1 MRLPNEI
8 RSVALS
14 GLAVAAVFGTAW
26 SAPESKATPAKTA
39 HVEADPWRGL
49 KATPA
54 PILTFAGESYF
65 PVQALDEGKQR
76 RWEFVRDSED
86 FSKAGRVIVIK
97 IEPNHDLR
105 AYEKAMVSKM
115 GVISRQVHY
124 RNATRLMQSWVA
136 AGPPDPKQQ
145 QQQRPAPAPAKPPL
159 AQQPVKPVKISW
171 TDPSFLLGPSEPESP
186 PDVSNAREY
195 RLMDWS
201 LRPDGIQCCEVIIR
215 DGIFPVPG
223 ASAAWRKDLEA
234 LVERA
239 SRIVPAK

>member
-1 MRLPNEI
+1 MSLCSNI
-8 RSVALS
+8 RSAMLS
-14 GLAVAAVFGTAW
+14 GLAVVSALGTAW

-65 PVQALDEGKQR
+65 PVQALDEGHQR

-86 FSKAGRVIVIK
+86 FSKAGRVIIIK

-105 AYEKAMVSKM
+105 SYEKAIIAKM
-115 GVISRQVHY
+115 GVIARQVHY
-124 RNATRLMQSWVA
+124 RNTTRLTQSWVA
-136 AGPPDPKQQ
+136 AGPPDPKQP
-145 QQQRPAPAPAKPPL
+145 QRPAPIPKPPI
-159 AQQPVKPVKISW
+159 AHHPSKPFKISF
-171 TDPSFLLGPSEPESP
+171 TDPSFLLGPSEPENP

-201 LRPDGIQCCEVIIR
+201 LRPDGLQCCEIIIR

-223 ASAAWRKDLEA
+223 ASPGWRKDLA
-234 LVERA
+234 SLAERA
-239 SRIVPAK
+239 NHILPVK